1 MRIWRKIFM
10 SDQEKTV
17 NERMIELQL
26 FDTIM
31 RWEHDNKYTKEF
43 SDKQM
48 QDRIKKLI
56 QTKIQV
62 DESE

>member
-1 MRIWRKIFM
+1 MN
-10 SDQEKTV
+10 DQKKQE
-17 NERMIELQL
+17 NERVIELQL

-62 DESE
+62 EDSE

>member
-1 MRIWRKIFM
+1 M

-17 NERMIELQL
+17 NERMVGLQL
-26 FDTIM
+26 VDTIM
-31 RWEHDNKYTKEF
+31 RWEHDNKCTKEF

-56 QTKIQV
+56 QTKMKV
-62 DESE
+62 DETK